1 MFFLFP
7 DLPKR
12 VDTKKTVLT
21 FIGAHMRLEIMQAV
35 RHNSGHMG
43 DICIK
48 WLIDSHRA
56 RRRTSEEVEVLF
68 TGTAE
73 RNRRGFDWQRP
84 SILMQ
89 LKKKVNL
96 ICSSTLWMI
105 RSASNMQMWRLS
117 RDEISHGY
125 LFDKEQ
131 SRSAVRWP
139 EALPHILA
147 LSKKLFRTETQVSH
161 SVTHRGQ
168 KEC

>member
-12 VDTKKTVLT
+12 VDTKKNCTYLYWSSHET
-21 FIGAHMRLEIMQAV
+21 WNYAGCQAQL
-35 RHNSGHMG
+35 RPHG
-43 DICIK
+43 DICMK

-125 LFDKEQ
+125 LFDKER

-147 LSKKLFRTETQVSH
+147 LSKKLFRTKTQVSH

>member
-12 VDTKKTVLT
+12 VDTKKNCTYLYWSSHETWNYAGCQAQLRPHGGHLYKVT
-21 FIGAHMRLEIMQAV
+21 DRFTQSTEENVGGGRGSFHGNGRTKSPWIRLA
-35 RHNSGHMG
+35 
-43 DICIK
+43 
-48 WLIDSHRA
+48 
-56 RRRTSEEVEVLF
+56 
-68 TGTAE
+68 TAKHL
-73 RNRRGFDWQRP
+73 DA
-84 SILMQ
+84 I
-89 LKKKVNL
+89 KKKVNL

-125 LFDKEQ
+125 LFDKER

-147 LSKKLFRTETQVSH
+147 LSKKLFRTKTQVSH